1 MTCLGVVK
9 NTKTDFIVFHTISFR
24 VVLFVQAS
32 PIGSLAKKTATAVG
46 MVNSMKIKS
55 VSHYQKQYDT
65 MVKIAKSS
73 MDNGVSL
80 TPQFQREL
88 LSLTKLLK
96 SIGGKV

>member
-9 NTKTDFIVFHTISFR
+9 NTKIESIVFHTISFR
-24 VVLFVQAS
+24 VVPFARDTS
-32 PIGSLAKKTATAVG
+32 IGSLAIRVLFAE

-55 VSHYQKQYDT
+55 VSHYQKQYDA
-65 MVKIAKSS
+65 MKAIANSS
-73 MDNGVSL
+73 MANGVDL

>member
-9 NTKTDFIVFHTISFR
+9 NTKIESIVYRTTSFR
-24 VVLFVQAS
+24 VVPFAQAFS
-32 PIGSLAKKTATAVG
+32 IGSLATRVLFAV

-65 MVKIAKSS
+65 MLKIAKSS
-73 MDNGVSL
+73 MDSGVSL
-80 TPQFQREL
+80 TPQFQNEL

>member
-1 MTCLGVVK
+1 M
-9 NTKTDFIVFHTISFR
+9 SFR
-24 VVLFVQAS
+24 VVLFAKTRNT
-32 PIGSLAKKTATAVG
+32 GSLAKLVVARL
-46 MVNSMKIKS
+46 VNSMKIKS

-80 TPQFQREL
+80 TPQFQSEL

-96 SIGGKV
+96 SIGGRV

>member
-1 MTCLGVVK
+1 
-9 NTKTDFIVFHTISFR
+9 
-24 VVLFVQAS
+24 
-32 PIGSLAKKTATAVG
+32 
-46 MVNSMKIKS
+46 MKIKS

-80 TPQFQREL
+80 TPQFQSEL

-96 SIGGKV
+96 SIGGRV